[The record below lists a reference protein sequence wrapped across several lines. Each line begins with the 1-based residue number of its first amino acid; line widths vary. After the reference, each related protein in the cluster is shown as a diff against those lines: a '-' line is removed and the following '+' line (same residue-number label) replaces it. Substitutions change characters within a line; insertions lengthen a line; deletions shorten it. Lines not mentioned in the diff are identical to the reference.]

1 MAGELTE
8 SSDSIKRED
17 LFIILKNLK
26 QLLEKEK
33 KRTAKLERDIE
44 EMR

>member
-8 SSDSIKRED
+8 SSDSIKNED
-17 LFIILKNLK
+17 LFIIFENLK
-26 QLLEKEK
+26 QLLKKEK
-33 KRTAKLERDIE
+33 KRTAKLEREIE